1 MPRARAA
8 LDEISCMPANPPN
21 DGQVLDVAQ
30 VFAAAERVH
39 VTEVV
44 PRVRRLATVER
55 DDWLWTAVLE
65 WRLSGEL
72 PDPRRRLAGCR
83 RSSTLQARCPTVDSE
98 HTPAPDLFLQLEQ
111 LEAVHDLLAAGSAAR
126 AQMALILL
134 DGMADAL
141 IYRRLTRLYEATEDF
156 FLRRSMPRFTQQDRV
171 VARQRFNRRVEI
183 AAQTELTSFFGES
196 PRLLTEQEAA
206 ILKVAHRYRN
216 SAYHEGAHHAG
227 VVPSI
232 TSALFV
238 VVASMIAR
246 THPEGYMV
254 GSIPP
259 SRIAQLRGW
268 GYETG
273 SGLQVRQ
280 AADAVCDRFSSE
292 FQVAPF
298 AVRELLADD
307 LEARATSVRKDVDW
321 LRERGVDADEIV
333 EGVELEAHYG
343 ADEELLD
350 LRAKLDPLTLAEE
363 SDYGELSQEQLD
375 RTEAALARLRER
387 MDELEREHKRRVT
400 LGLIERAQ
408 RTASRLRRIAE
419 THQILVTYSDV
430 ERPLAELE
438 RYVEQAVLIVD
449 REIEHQRDLER
460 GK

>member
-1 MPRARAA
+1 MAEGQSRDESGRGENQSISYAPPRSYRV
-8 LDEISCMPANPPN
+8 SP
-21 DGQVLDVAQ
+21 GQ
-30 VFAAAERVH
+30 
-39 VTEVV
+39 
-44 PRVRRLATVER
+44 RRDSRTR
-55 DDWLWTAVLE
+55 
-65 WRLSGEL
+65 
-72 PDPRRRLAGCR
+72 
-83 RSSTLQARCPTVDSE
+83 QVDSE

-141 IYRRLTRLYEATEDF
+141 IYRRLTRIYEATEDF
-156 FLRRSMPRFTQQDRV
+156 FLRRSMPRFTQQDRA

-227 VVPSI
+227 AVPSI
-232 TSALFV
+232 ARALFV
-238 VVASMIAR
+238 VVASMIVR
-246 THPEGYMV
+246 THPDGYIV

-280 AADAVCDRFSSE
+280 AADTVCDRFSSE
-292 FQVAPF
+292 FEVDPF
-298 AVRELLADD
+298 AVRVLLADD
-307 LEARATSVRKDVDW
+307 LEERVASVRKDVQW
-321 LRERGVDADEIV
+321 LRERGVDADKIV
-333 EGVELEAHYG
+333 EGVELESHYG

-363 SDYGELSQEQLD
+363 SGYGELTQEQLE
-375 RTEAALARLRER
+375 RTETALARLRER

-408 RTASRLRRIAE
+408 RTASRLRRIAD
-419 THQILVTYSDV
+419 THRILVTYSEV

-449 REIEHQRDLER
+449 REIQHQLDLER